1 MPWREEY
8 WLYRH
13 YASRVQGQGMTFWQL
28 VGDRRLRPLL
38 RTRWTGQFTDG
49 IFQSAL
55 ASFVLFSPE
64 RQASALSAAIAFAVV
79 LLPYSIVGPMV
90 GTLLDRFS
98 RQRAVLFSN
107 LTRATT
113 LLFIALLIFQGRTG
127 IELTAFVL
135 IAFGVNRLILAGLS
149 AGLPLVAPQSSLI
162 AANALAV
169 TGGSVW
175 VVLGGGMGLLIRRF
189 TDAIATADHADG
201 YLILAAAAGYLLTA
215 LFASLMKRGE
225 IGPAPHQIRKA
236 SLAEGFLEV
245 RDGFA
250 FLKNHQDA
258 ARGIFATAIHRGGI
272 TALTLTAMLLERN
285 TFNDPS
291 NSDAGLAGLSIA
303 LSSAAVGFTIG
314 ALIAPMGARWIGRHR
329 WIRLSIFLAA
339 LGTLILVID
348 RNQILLCAAA
358 FTTGLFGQSVK
369 VTNDALVQSKITD
382 EFRGR
387 VFAVYDVV
395 VNATIVSFSLIAAN
409 LLPQSGDSWL
419 VPLLVALTYL
429 WIGAVILRPSRF
441 FLKGGDV
448 PSTNASAL
456 Q

>member
-1 MPWREEY
+1 MGTSAP
-8 WLYRH
+8 LQS
-13 YASRVQGQGMTFWQL
+13 ANFWSL
-28 VGDRRLRPLL
+28 ITDKTLRPLL

-64 RQASALSAAIAFAVV
+64 RQASAMSAAVAFAVV

-98 RQRAVLFSN
+98 RQRAVVISN
-107 LTRATT
+107 LTRALT
-113 LLFIALLIFQGRTG
+113 LIFIALLIFQGRTG
-127 IELTAFVL
+127 VELTAFVL

-149 AGLPLVAPQSSLI
+149 AGLPLVAPPTSLI

-189 TDAIATADHADG
+189 TDAIASADHADG
-201 YLILAAAAGYLLTA
+201 YLIIAASLGYLTAA
-215 LFASLMKRGE
+215 LFASLMKKSE
-225 IGPAPHQIRKA
+225 IGPLPHQIKKA
-236 SLAEGFLEV
+236 SLLEGFVEV
-245 RDGFA
+245 REGFR
-250 FLKNHQDA
+250 FLAIHQDA

-285 TFNDPS
+285 LFHDPS
-291 NSDAGLAGLSIA
+291 DSDAGLAGLSVA
-303 LSSAAVGFTIG
+303 LSFAAVGFTIG
-314 ALIAPMGARWIGRHR
+314 ALVAPIGVRWIGRHR
-329 WIRLSIFLAA
+329 YMRISMFAA
-339 LGTLILVID
+339 SAGALILVID
-348 RNQILLCAAA
+348 RTQLLLILTA

-369 VTNDALVQSKITD
+369 VTNDALVQSKIND

-395 VNATIVSFSLIAAN
+395 VNATIVTFSITAAL

-419 VPLLVALTYL
+419 IPLLVAIAYFIIAAIT
-429 WIGAVILRPSRF
+429 LRPQRF

-448 PSTNASAL
+448 LATN
-456 Q
+456 

>member
-1 MPWREEY
+1 MQVKG
-8 WLYRH
+8 L
-13 YASRVQGQGMTFWQL
+13 SFWKL
-28 VGDRRLRPLL
+28 IADKALRPLL

-49 IFQSAL
+49 LFQSAL

-64 RQASALSAAIAFAVV
+64 RQASALNAAVAFAVV

-98 RQRAVLFSN
+98 RQRAVLYSN
-107 LTRATT
+107 LTRAFT
-113 LLFIALLIFQGRTG
+113 LLFIALLIFQGHTG
-127 IELTAFVL
+127 IELTILVL

-149 AGLPLVAPQSSLI
+149 AGLPLVAPRSSLI

-175 VVLGGGMGLLIRRF
+175 VVLGGGIGLLIRRI
-189 TDAIATADHADG
+189 TDSFASADHADG
-201 YLILAAAAGYLLTA
+201 YLVLAAAVGYLTAA
-215 LFASLMKRGE
+215 LFAAMMKKGE

-236 SLAEGFLEV
+236 SLLEGFIEV
-245 RDGFA
+245 REGFK
-250 FLKNHQDA
+250 FLAIHQDA

-285 TFNDPS
+285 TFHDPN

-303 LSSAAVGFTIG
+303 LSIAAVGFTIG
-314 ALIAPMGARWIGRHR
+314 ALIAPMGVRWIGRHR
-329 WIRLSIFLAA
+329 WMRLSMFAASFGALFL
-339 LGTLILVID
+339 LID
-348 RNQILLCAAA
+348 RTQVLLCIAA

-369 VTNDALVQSKITD
+369 VTNDALVQSKISD

-395 VNATIVSFSLIAAN
+395 VNGLIVSFAIIAAL
-409 LLPQSGDSWL
+409 LLPQSGDSWVVPFL
-419 VPLLVALTYL
+419 VSVTYFLVAL
-429 WIGAVILRPSRF
+429 IALRPQKF

-448 PSTNASAL
+448 LATN
-456 Q
+456 